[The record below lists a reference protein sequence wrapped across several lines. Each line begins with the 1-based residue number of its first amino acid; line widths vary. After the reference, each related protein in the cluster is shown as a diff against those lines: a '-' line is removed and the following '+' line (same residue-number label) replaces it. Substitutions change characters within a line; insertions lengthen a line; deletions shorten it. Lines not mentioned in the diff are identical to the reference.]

1 MFGMKRNM
9 YIERPRL
16 RSKMERQAKE
26 RSWKVHT
33 QTTVCFTGR
42 SRMTGKNDKKKG
54 RWMQLHVMVVQTK
67 KKESRQG
74 HFQKES
80 KKVINHNGVT

>member
-1 MFGMKRNM
+1 MGTISNIFIRKYLFAPNTFGMKRNM

-42 SRMTGKNDKKKG
+42 SRMTGKNDKEKG
-54 RWMQLHVMVVQTK
+54 R
-67 KKESRQG
+67 
-74 HFQKES
+74 
-80 KKVINHNGVT
+80 